1 MNNKINIEKI
11 AVLGLDGLSWDF
23 LQTLIDYG
31 VFTEVKYI
39 LTKSFKSILHAYPPS
54 SFPSWSSILTG
65 VNPGKHGIFSF
76 DYLDK
81 QTLTQRLYTTLDL
94 EHPRI
99 HEMLAMNKVPCIMLN
114 PIPAYPMIP
123 IRNVK
128 MISHMFFTPK
138 TTYYPES
145 MKKYASM
152 LGEPPKP
159 LIEGKIA
166 LLDMLY
172 NLVERYS
179 SVIDELMDKEWKV
192 FWVNLNIPD
201 RIHHKLP
208 KVLLKKKINVKVA
221 KIFATINKIVK
232 KLRKASDVLIILSDH
247 GFSVYRTLISIN
259 DFLTKKGYAKVA
271 VRTENA
277 LKEHKEIILKEK
289 GMQRKIKY
297 IKVNPALRLI
307 FKPFKPLIKKAYKL
321 LTGAELRSLRL
332 LINPK
337 DSIAFLQ
344 SHSSFGIYVKERAL
358 ISRVKE
364 ELLTLNGLKWVKERE
379 SVFHGPYISRAPNLL
394 LYPDFE
400 RGFTIADNKV
410 YGQVLL
416 KTKSVGHSPFGVFIL
431 YYSSDILGKKAYAE
445 TAFMENYYV
454 TPIIMYL
461 SNTPLSHMVDNVSI
475 LEKLFEVRRL
485 KYRNYVALWNIVK
498 RLSRVKKSIK

>member
-1 MNNKINIEKI
+1 LNNKINIEKI

-39 LTKSFKSILHAYPPS
+39 LTKSFKSILHAYLPS

-192 FWVNLNIPD
+192 FW
-201 RIHHKLP
+201 
-208 KVLLKKKINVKVA
+208 
-221 KIFATINKIVK
+221 
-232 KLRKASDVLIILSDH
+232 
-247 GFSVYRTLISIN
+247 
-259 DFLTKKGYAKVA
+259 LT
-271 VRTENA
+271 
-277 LKEHKEIILKEK
+277 
-289 GMQRKIKY
+289 
-297 IKVNPALRLI
+297 
-307 FKPFKPLIKKAYKL
+307 
-321 LTGAELRSLRL
+321 
-332 LINPK
+332 
-337 DSIAFLQ
+337 
-344 SHSSFGIYVKERAL
+344 
-358 ISRVKE
+358 
-364 ELLTLNGLKWVKERE
+364 
-379 SVFHGPYISRAPNLL
+379 
-394 LYPDFE
+394 
-400 RGFTIADNKV
+400 
-410 YGQVLL
+410 
-416 KTKSVGHSPFGVFIL
+416 
-431 YYSSDILGKKAYAE
+431 
-445 TAFMENYYV
+445 
-454 TPIIMYL
+454 
-461 SNTPLSHMVDNVSI
+461 
-475 LEKLFEVRRL
+475 
-485 KYRNYVALWNIVK
+485 
-498 RLSRVKKSIK
+498 